1 MATVLLSA
9 AGAAIGGSLGGT
21 VLGLSMAAAGRFA
34 GAIVGQTIDQ
44 RLLGA
49 GTDIVE
55 SGRVERLRLTGA
67 GEGDGIAQL
76 YGKMRV
82 SGQMIWA
89 TEFTETVNVTG
100 GGKGAPSAPK
110 TANYDYSVSLA
121 IALCE
126 GEISHIGRI
135 WADGNE
141 LAADAMNMRVYHGTM
156 DQLPDP
162 KMEAVEGTGEVPAY
176 RGTAYVVIE
185 DLALGVYGN
194 RVPQFTFEV
203 ARPSQT
209 FQDGSAY
216 DPAYGVRGV
225 AMLPGSGEYTLA
237 TSPVTKVFGP
247 ASLGLAN
254 VNSPS
259 GQSDF
264 LTSLDSMTGE
274 LTNCGA
280 TSLVVSWFGDD
291 LRAADCQIKPKVE
304 DTLYDSSNMP
314 WEVNGI
320 LRPFADP
327 VPVDENNAP
336 VYGGTPADVA
346 VVEAIEALKAAGQDV
361 MYYPFIL
368 MEQLAGNGRPDP
380 YSDAEDQPVLPW
392 RGRITTSKA
401 PGQPGSP
408 DGTASAVAEV
418 AAFFGT
424 VSATDFELREEEERE
439 GPLADIID
447 MMGFTGFQNISP
459 VNYTGPA
466 EDWGYRRFVLHQAML
481 CKAAGGVESFC
492 IGSEMVALTTIR
504 GPGNSFPAVDQLIAL
519 LGEVR
524 EILGPDVK
532 LSYAA
537 DWTEYFGFQPQD
549 GSGDRFFHLDPLW
562 ADDDIDFIG
571 IDNYMPLSDWREGQ
585 DHLDASTGADAI
597 YDLEYLQ
604 SNIEGGEGYDWYY
617 HSENA
622 RAAQIRTD
630 ITDGA
635 HNEPWIW
642 RYKDIR
648 NWWLNDH
655 HERVGGV
662 RSAAST
668 AWVEQSKPV
677 RFTEYGCAAI
687 DKGTNQPNKFLDPK
701 SSESRLPYFSNG
713 RQDELMQMQY
723 MRAMAAYWT
732 DPDNNPVSVEYEAPM
747 LDWDHCYVWAW
758 DARPYPFF
766 PNNRELWSDG
776 SNYARGHWLT
786 GRASARS
793 LASVVDELCQRAGL
807 ESYDVSGLYGHVRG
821 YAVEDVSDARSALQ
835 ALVLRYG
842 FDAVDR
848 CGVLTFRMRDGLK
861 THAVD
866 PAMLVRESHDA
877 PVIEETRASEVEL
890 AGRVRLRFVESDGDY
905 EVIAEEAILP
915 EDRTHTVSVS
925 EVPISMTR
933 AEGRQTVERWLS
945 ESRLARDTVRLT
957 LPPSQM
963 GTGAGDVICLPE
975 GGGEGLYR
983 IDRVEQLGLAQRVD
997 AVRIEPETYVPIE
1010 IEDIPGST
1018 TGFTPPTPV
1027 TPIFMDLPL
1036 MTGEEVPHAP
1046 HLAIAADPFPAYAAL
1061 YSSTLDSNY
1070 LLNTLVFSP
1079 TPVGVTETPLRSAP
1093 GGCYD
1098 RGTPLRV
1105 EMING
1110 QLSSV
1115 TDLEMLNGANLC
1127 AIGDGTPDGWELFQF
1142 RDAELVGTDTYE
1154 LSWRLRGQLGTE
1166 EAQPSE
1172 WPAGSLVVRLDQTP
1186 QQIILAENALGQD
1199 RHYRVGPGDRFYTD
1213 PSFQHAVLSFNGIGL
1228 RPYSPAHLTAR
1239 TTGIGNVK
1247 VNWIRRTRIGGDR
1260 WDIPEVPLGEES
1272 ESYLVR
1278 VVQGGSVLREVFTTS
1293 PSWTYLASDIA
1304 ADGQTGFYSIE
1315 VAQVSAK
1322 FGTGPFVSTSLA
1334 A

>member
-21 VLGLSMAAAGRFA
+21 VLGLSMAAAGRFT
-34 GAIVGQTIDQ
+34 GAILGQSIDQ
-44 RLLGA
+44 RLLGE

-55 SGRVERLRLTGA
+55 SGRVERLRLTGS

-126 GEISHIGRI
+126 GEISHVGRI

-141 LAADAMNMRVYHGTM
+141 LVADALNMRVYTGSQ

-162 KMEAVEGTGEVPAY
+162 KMEAIEGAGEVPAY

-203 ARPSQT
+203 ARPSQP
-209 FQDGSAY
+209 FQDGSEY

-225 AMLPGSGEYTLA
+225 AMLPGSGEYALA
-237 TSPVTKVFGP
+237 TTPVTKVFGP
-247 ASLGLAN
+247 GSLGLAN

-291 LRAADCQIKPKVE
+291 LRAGECQIKPKVE
-304 DTLYDSSNMP
+304 DLLYDSSNMP
-314 WEVNGI
+314 WEVNTI
-320 LRPFADP
+320 TRLFAEQVAEDA
-327 VPVDENNAP
+327 DGAL

-346 VVEAIEALKAAGQDV
+346 VVEAIQALNAAGQDV

-368 MEQLAGNGRPDP
+368 MDQVAGNGLPDP

-408 DGTASAVAEV
+408 DGTAAAEAEV

-424 VSATDFELREEEERE
+424 AMATDFELRVEDELE
-439 GPLADIID
+439 GPLIELIELQ
-447 MMGFTGFQNISP
+447 GFTGFQNLSP
-459 VNYTGPA
+459 VNYTGSA
-466 EDWGYRRFVLHQAML
+466 NDWGYRRFILHQAAL

-492 IGSEMVALTTIR
+492 IGSEMVGLTTIR
-504 GPGNSFPAVDQLIAL
+504 GPGNSFPAVDHMIAL
-519 LGEVR
+519 LGQVR
-524 EILGPDVK
+524 LILGPDVK
-532 LSYAA
+532 ISYAA

-571 IDNYMPLSDWREGQ
+571 IDNYMPLSDWRDGTE
-585 DHLDASTGADAI
+585 HLDAEAGAI
-597 YDLEYLQ
+597 YDLEYLK
-604 SNIEGGEGYDWYY
+604 SNVEGGEGYDWYY
-617 HSENA
+617 HSAKA
-622 RAAQIRTD
+622 RDFQIRTD
-630 ITDGA
+630 ITDGD
-635 HNEPWIW
+635 HGEPWIW

-655 HERVGGV
+655 HERVSGV
-662 RSAAST
+662 RSESPT
-668 AWVEQSKPV
+668 AWVEQSKPI

-701 SSESRLPYFSNG
+701 SSESQEPYYSNG

-723 MRAMAAYWT
+723 LRAMAAYWT
-732 DPDNNPVSVEYEAPM
+732 DPAHNPVSVEYEAPM
-747 LDWDHCYVWAW
+747 LDWDHSYVWAW
-758 DARPYPFF
+758 DARPYPHF
-766 PNNRELWSDG
+766 PNNRSLWSDG
-776 SNYARGHWLT
+776 DNYARGHWLT

-807 ESYDVSGLYGHVRG
+807 ESYDVSQLFGHVRG

-842 FDAVDR
+842 FDAIDR
-848 CGVLTFRMRDGLK
+848 CGVLTFKMRDGLK

-866 PAMLVRESHDA
+866 PATLVRESRDA
-877 PVIEETRASEVEL
+877 AVVEETRASAVEL

-915 EDRTHTVSVS
+915 EDRTHAVSVS

-945 ESRLARDTVRLT
+945 EARLARDTVRLT

-963 GTGAGDVICLPE
+963 DYGAGDVICLPE
-975 GGGEGLYR
+975 EGGEGYFR

-1018 TGFTPPTPV
+1018 TNFTPPTPV

-1036 MTGEEVPHAP
+1036 ITGQEIPHAP
-1046 HLAIAADPFPAYAAL
+1046 YLAVAADPFPTYAAL
-1061 YSSTLDSNY
+1061 YSSTLDANY
-1070 LLNTLVFSP
+1070 ALNTLIFAP
-1079 TPVGVTETPLRSAP
+1079 TPVGITETPMNFAP

-1098 RGTPLRV
+1098 RGAALRV

-1115 TDLEMLNGANLC
+1115 TDLELLNGANLC
-1127 AIGDGTPDGWELFQF
+1127 AIGDGTPGGWELFQF
-1142 RDAELVGTDTYE
+1142 RDAALVGTDTYE
-1154 LSWRLRGQLGTE
+1154 LSLRLRGQLGTE
-1166 EAQPSE
+1166 SAQPAQ
-1172 WPAGSLVVRLDQTP
+1172 WPAGSLLVRLDQTP
-1186 QQIILAENALGQD
+1186 QQILLNESSLGQE

-1213 PSFQHAVLSFNGIGL
+1213 PSFQHAVLSFEGIGL
-1228 RPYSPAHLTAR
+1228 RPYSPVHLTAR
-1239 TTGIGNVK
+1239 PTQSGNVQ
-1247 VNWIRRTRIGGDR
+1247 VDWIRRTRIGGDR
-1260 WDIPEVPLGEES
+1260 WETPEVPLAEES
-1272 ESYLVR
+1272 ENYLIR
-1278 VVQGGSVLREVFTTS
+1278 VVQGDTVLREAFSTS
-1293 PSWTYLASDIA
+1293 PSWTYLASEIA
-1304 ADGQTGFYSIE
+1304 QDGPTGFYTIE
-1315 VAQVSAK
+1315 VAQISAS
-1322 FGTGPFVSTSLA
+1322 FGPGPAASISLA